1 MTATVVPLSKR
12 DGGLLSSTAA
22 MMGLRSANKN
32 RTTRRASAAAAKP
45 RAGVVAVSGVS
56 SSSSF
61 KSRSSAVLSSSRA
74 TSWKGQTRTTR
85 ETKTNAFVDPWGVTD
100 AEYTTLEANLFAASL
115 FPYLFFLFFLGKPET
130 AFPKRA
136 LFGFKFLLV
145 FVFATIPAGIYAKVH
160 YSDILANVD
169 WLHGGAESLLTI
181 TNLLIVLGMRE
192 GLRDAEREAKEER
205 ENGTTTRTTTTDGGA
220 MAFSSVESRSDSEAN
235 RKNEE
240 DKGVTSNTN
249 ENGLNINSTFSLA
262 GLTLL
267 VVGAAA
273 LVSSSSPDAVAA
285 TTDSIAEVADGN
297 VVSSLIASAKHGEP
311 GNALSLPTWVIHASS
326 LIEWLVAMS
335 LIWNYA
341 DVKKRPSYKGLTW
354 GMVTSHASGLA
365 ACTFHVFYN
374 SPTLNSVVALQ
385 AGLTCLGNATM
396 GIAAFRMY
404 QEGKRLGIGSEED
417 GDEDAVSVLA
427 GSKALQT
434 PSSTSFLET
443 DAFLLLKLLAVSTA
457 VSAAVKWGSLFVD
470 FPFEPSL
477 FLAYSMI
484 VFPTMLNVNAWKNLS
499 DDPTKKADSLL

>member
-1 MTATVVPLSKR
+1 MKR
-12 DGGLLSSTAA
+12 
-22 MMGLRSANKN
+22 
-32 RTTRRASAAAAKP
+32 
-45 RAGVVAVSGVS
+45 
-56 SSSSF
+56 
-61 KSRSSAVLSSSRA
+61 
-74 TSWKGQTRTTR
+74 
-85 ETKTNAFVDPWGVTD
+85 KTEAFVDPWGVTD

-192 GLRDAEREAKEER
+192 GLRDAEREAKEKR
-205 ENGTTTRTTTTDGGA
+205 EKDLTTTATTTFPSVDSVVVNSENSTGKSMGDARSENDDDGG
-220 MAFSSVESRSDSEAN
+220 STDN
-235 RKNEE
+235 RI
-240 DKGVTSNTN
+240 
-249 ENGLNINSTFSLA
+249 NINSTFSLA

-285 TTDSIAEVADGN
+285 TTDSIADVADGS

-374 SPTLNSVVALQ
+374 SPALNSVVALQ

-396 GIAAFRMY
+396 GIAAYRMY
-404 QEGKRLGIGSEED
+404 QEGKRLGISSD
-417 GDEDAVSVLA
+417 DADDADAVSVLA
-427 GSKALQT
+427 GTKALQT
-434 PSSTSFLET
+434 PSSGTSFLESE
-443 DAFLLLKLLAVSTA
+443 DAFLLLKLALVSTL
-457 VSAAVKWGSLFVD
+457 VSALVKWGSLFVD
-470 FPFEPSL
+470 FPFEPSVL
-477 FLAYSMI
+477 LAYSMI
-484 VFPTMLNVNAWKNLS
+484 VFPTILNMNAWKKLS

>member
-1 MTATVVPLSKR
+1 MAACVPVQYQSAFHGSLS
-12 DGGLLSSTAA
+12 GNPIGLE
-22 MMGLRSANKN
+22 RRKKN
-32 RTTRRASAAAAKP
+32 NNNESRRIRRRGETFIKP
-45 RAGVVAVSGVS
+45 VVAVAASRVVS
-56 SSSSF
+56 SSSSSF
-61 KSRSSAVLSSSRA
+61 ELRERATFAFTTSTHQSAVSAAADAVVGRRRGGGRM
-74 TSWKGQTRTTR
+74 KR
-85 ETKTNAFVDPWGVTD
+85 KTEAFVDPWGVTD

-115 FPYLFFLFFLGKPET
+115 FPPR
-130 AFPKRA
+130 FPKRA

-192 GLRDAEREAKEER
+192 GLRDAEREAKEKR
-205 ENGTTTRTTTTDGGA
+205 EKDLTTTATTTLRSVDSVVVNSENSTGKSMGDARSENDDGG
-220 MAFSSVESRSDSEAN
+220 STDN
-235 RKNEE
+235 RI
-240 DKGVTSNTN
+240 
-249 ENGLNINSTFSLA
+249 NINSTFSLA

-267 VVGAAA
+267 VV
-273 LVSSSSPDAVAA
+273 DAVAA
-285 TTDSIAEVADGN
+285 TTDSIADVADGS

-374 SPTLNSVVALQ
+374 SPALNSVVALQ
-385 AGLTCLGNATM
+385 AGLTCIGNATM
-396 GIAAFRMY
+396 GIAAYRMY
-404 QEGKRLGIGSEED
+404 QEGKRLGISSD
-417 GDEDAVSVLA
+417 DADDADAVSVLA
-427 GSKALQT
+427 GTKALQT
-434 PSSTSFLET
+434 PSAGTSFLET
-443 DAFLLLKLLAVSTA
+443 DDAFLLLKLALVSTL
-457 VSAAVKWGSLFVD
+457 VSALVKWGSLFVD
-470 FPFEPSL
+470 FPFEPSVL
-477 FLAYSMI
+477 LAYSMI
-484 VFPTMLNVNAWKNLS
+484 VFPTILNMNAWKKLS

>member
-1 MTATVVPLSKR
+1 MTATVVTLSKR
-12 DGGLLSSTAA
+12 DGGLLLSTAA
-22 MMGLRSANKN
+22 LGLRSANKN

-45 RAGVVAVSGVS
+45 RAGVVAVSAVS
-56 SSSSF
+56 SSSF
-61 KSRSSAVLSSSRA
+61 NSRSSAVLSSSRA
-74 TSWKGQTRTTR
+74 TSLKGQTRTTR
-85 ETKTNAFVDPWGVTD
+85 ETKTRAFVDPWGVTD

-115 FPYLFFLFFLGKPET
+115 FPYLFFLFFLGKTET

-205 ENGTTTRTTTTDGGA
+205 ENGSTTTTTTDRGA
-220 MAFSSVESRSDSEAN
+220 ESMAFSSVESRSDSEAN
-235 RKNEE
+235 RKYEE

-249 ENGLNINSTFSLA
+249 DNGLNINSTFSLA

-273 LVSSSSPDAVAA
+273 LVSSSSPDAIAA

-404 QEGKRLGIGSEED
+404 QEGKRLGIASEED
-417 GDEDAVSVLA
+417 GDEDAISVLA

-443 DAFLLLKLLAVSTA
+443 DAFLLLKLFAVSTA

>member
-1 MTATVVPLSKR
+1 MSASLPLRVDVRCRVLSKSPIGLGTKGR
-12 DGGLLSSTAA
+12 KTSTTPGGLKA
-22 MMGLRSANKN
+22 
-32 RTTRRASAAAAKP
+32 
-45 RAGVVAVSGVS
+45 RAGVSSGAFEREHGRKTTTKNGRVLAG
-56 SSSSF
+56 F
-61 KSRSSAVLSSSRA
+61 FTRSSRRLS
-74 TSWKGQTRTTR
+74 
-85 ETKTNAFVDPWGVTD
+85 TKPEAAFVDPWGVTD

-169 WLHGGAESLLTI
+169 WLHGSAESLLTI

-192 GLRDAEREAKEER
+192 GLRDAERDAKEEQER
-205 ENGTTTRTTTTDGGA
+205 AGQGTSGGTET
-220 MAFSSVESRSDSEAN
+220 MACSSVSSYGKNSDGRIVDTST
-235 RKNEE
+235 KN
-240 DKGVTSNTN
+240 DDDSNV
-249 ENGLNINSTFSLA
+249 NINSTFALA

-273 LVSSSSPDAVAA
+273 LVSSSSPDAIAA
-285 TTDSIAEVADGN
+285 TKDSIVDVADGS

-311 GNALSLPTWVIHASS
+311 DNALSLPTWVIHTSS

-341 DVKKRPSYKGLTW
+341 DVKKRPSYKGMTW

-385 AGLTCLGNATM
+385 AGLTCLGNATL

-404 QEGKRLGIGSEED
+404 QEGKRLGISSNG
-417 GDEDAVSVLA
+417 GDEDDAVSVLT
-427 GSKALQT
+427 GSRALQP

-443 DAFLLLKLLAVSTA
+443 DAFLLLKLLVVSTL

-477 FLAYSMI
+477 LLAYSM
-484 VFPTMLNVNAWKNLS
+484 VLFPTLLNMNAWKKLS
-499 DDPTKKADSLL
+499 NDPTKKADQLL